1 MSEQLRLARRLAAPA
16 PGWTT
21 RADAVVVGSGI
32 AGLTAALELRTR
44 VPRVLL
50 VTKGELS
57 SGSTVWA
64 QGGIAAAL
72 DPSDSP
78 DAHLADTL
86 VAGGGLCDR
95 AAVEVLVNDGPAR
108 VRELMAGGAN
118 FDLAPGGGVAL
129 TREGGHHAD
138 RIVHAGGDATGAEIS
153 RALVARLEAVRT
165 DPGIEVIENAL
176 VLDVLTAP
184 GDDGEPVACGVTLHV
199 VGEGTRDGVGAAL
212 ASAVILATGGIGQV
226 FRSSTNPPQATG
238 DGIAAALRA
247 GARLADLEFV
257 QFHPTV
263 LWLGLGAKGQL
274 PLISEAVRGEGA
286 ILLDTDGVRFMTEVH
301 PMAELAP
308 RDVVAHAIV
317 RQMAATGSDH
327 VLLDARH
334 LGADFLR
341 KRFPTIN
348 DRLLDHGIDFTTDPI
363 PVAPAQ
369 HYYSGGVVTDL
380 VGRSTLTGLYG
391 VGEVACT
398 GVHGANRLASNSL
411 LEGLV
416 FAHRAAHDV
425 AERVST
431 GELSSR
437 EPVDRPGPAG
447 LVPAA
452 ARSRIQTIASAG
464 PGVIR
469 DAEGLATAARKLAA
483 IRTDAHVAKD
493 VVAQPQAAEWETTNI
508 HQVATALTAAAAMR
522 EESRGGHYRTDFP
535 EPDPAWERHI
545 GIDLSAD
552 GEIVLAAATNPVSGI
567 GGDSGGA
574 PARASV
580 AVPAG
585 G

>member
-1 MSEQLRLARRLAAPA
+1 MSGRGGSVAPVLARTLAAPA

-21 RADAVVVGSGI
+21 TADVVVVGSGI

-72 DPSDSP
+72 DPEDSP
-78 DAHLADTL
+78 EAHLADTL
-86 VAGGGLCDR
+86 VAGVGVCDP
-95 AAVEVLVNDGPAR
+95 AAVEVLVTEGPAR
-108 VRELMAGGAN
+108 VRELVARGAN
-118 FDLAPGGGVAL
+118 FDRAENGDIAL

-138 RIVHAGGDATGAEIS
+138 RIAHAGGDATGAEIS
-153 RALVARLEAVRT
+153 RALVAQLDAVRS

-176 VLDVLTAP
+176 VLDVITGEGP
-184 GDDGEPVACGVTLHV
+184 DDALRACGVTLHV
-199 VGEGTRDGVGAAL
+199 RGEGTRDGVGAVL
-212 ASAVILATGGIGQV
+212 ARAVVLATGGVGQV

-247 GARLADLEFV
+247 GATLGDLEFV

-263 LWLGLGAKGQL
+263 LWLGLGARGQL

-286 ILLDTDGVRFMTEVH
+286 ILLDTDGHRFMPAQH

-341 KRFPTIN
+341 SRFPTITE
-348 DRLLDHGIDFTTDPI
+348 RLAENGLDWTEEPV

-369 HYYSGGVVTDL
+369 HYHSGGVATDL
-380 VGRSTLTGLYG
+380 HGRSTVDGLYAI
-391 VGEVACT
+391 GEVACT

-416 FAHRAAHDV
+416 FAHRAARQITDRV
-425 AERVST
+425 AA
-431 GELSSR
+431 GEL
-437 EPVDRPGPAG
+437 EQVQPVGRPGPSA
-447 LVPAA
+447 LVAAA
-452 ARSRIQTIASAG
+452 ARSRIQSIASAG

-469 DAEGLATAARKLAA
+469 DGDGLAAAAARLAA
-483 IRTDAHVAKD
+483 VRTDAHEASD
-493 VVAQPQAAEWETTNI
+493 VVAQPQAAEWETTNV
-508 HQVATALTAAAAMR
+508 HQVATALTAAAALR
-522 EESRGGHYRTDFP
+522 TESRGGHFRTDFP
-535 EPDPAWERHI
+535 ATDPAWERRVLVSL
-545 GIDLSAD
+545 DAD
-552 GEIVLAAATNPVSGI
+552 GTL
-567 GGDSGGA
+567 
-574 PARASV
+574 SV
-580 AVPAG
+580 R
-585 G
+585 

>member
-1 MSEQLRLARRLAAPA
+1 MTRSGGASAPHLARSLAAPA

-21 RADAVVVGSGI
+21 TADVVVVGSGI

-44 VPRVLL
+44 VPHVLL

-72 DPSDSP
+72 DPEDSP
-78 DAHLADTL
+78 EAHLADTL
-86 VAGGGLCDR
+86 VAGAGVCDP
-95 AAVEVLVNDGPAR
+95 AAVEVLVTEGPAR
-108 VRELMAGGAN
+108 VRELVARGAN
-118 FDLAPGGGVAL
+118 FDRAANGDIAL

-138 RIVHAGGDATGAEIS
+138 RIAHAGGDATGAEIS
-153 RALVARLEAVRT
+153 RALVAQLEAVRR

-176 VLDVLTAP
+176 VLDVLTTDASGERAP
-184 GDDGEPVACGVTLHV
+184 RACGVTLHV
-199 VGEGTRDGVGAAL
+199 RGEGSRDGVGAVL
-212 ASAVILATGGIGQV
+212 ARAVVLATGGVGQV

-247 GARLADLEFV
+247 GATLGDLEFV

-286 ILLDTDGVRFMTEVH
+286 ILLDTDGHRFMPAQH

-334 LGADFLR
+334 LGAEFLR
-341 KRFPTIN
+341 ARFPTITE
-348 DRLLDHGIDFTTDPI
+348 RLAENGLDWTEEPV

-369 HYYSGGVVTDL
+369 HYHSGGVVTDL
-380 VGRSTLTGLYG
+380 HGRSTVDGLYAI
-391 VGEVACT
+391 GEVACT

-416 FAHRAAHDV
+416 FAHRAARQIT
-425 AERVST
+425 ERVAA
-431 GELSSR
+431 GELEVG
-437 EPVDRPGPAG
+437 EPVDRLGPSA
-447 LVPAA
+447 LVAAA
-452 ARSRIQTIASAG
+452 ARSRIQSIASAG
-464 PGVIR
+464 PGVLR
-469 DAEGLATAARKLAA
+469 DGDGLAAAAARLAA
-483 IRTDAHVAKD
+483 VRTDAHEASD
-493 VVAQPQAAEWETTNI
+493 VVAQPQAAEWETTNV
-508 HQVATALTAAAAMR
+508 HQVATALTAAAALR
-522 EESRGGHYRTDFP
+522 TESRGGHFRTDFP
-535 EPDPAWERHI
+535 ASDPAWERRVLVSL
-545 GIDLSAD
+545 GAD
-552 GEIVLAAATNPVSGI
+552 GTLLV
-567 GGDSGGA
+567 
-574 PARASV
+574 R
-580 AVPAG
+580 
-585 G
+585 

>member
-1 MSEQLRLARRLAAPA
+1 MPAPVLARSLAAPA

-21 RADAVVVGSGI
+21 TADVVVVGSGI

-72 DPSDSP
+72 DPEDSP
-78 DAHLADTL
+78 EAHLADTL
-86 VAGGGLCDR
+86 VAGGGVCDP
-95 AAVEVLVNDGPAR
+95 AAVEVLVTEGPAR
-108 VRELMAGGAN
+108 VRELVARGAN
-118 FDLAPGGGVAL
+118 FDLAANGDIAL

-138 RIVHAGGDATGAEIS
+138 RIAHAGGDATGAEIS
-153 RALVARLEAVRT
+153 RALVAQLDAVRN
-165 DPGIEVIENAL
+165 DPGIEVVENAL
-176 VLDVLTAP
+176 VLDVLTGTGPDGAP
-184 GDDGEPVACGVTLHV
+184 RACGVTLHV
-199 VGEGTRDGVGAAL
+199 RGEGTRDGVGAVL
-212 ASAVILATGGIGQV
+212 ARAVVLATGGVGQV

-247 GARLADLEFV
+247 GATLGDLEFV

-286 ILLDTDGVRFMTEVH
+286 ILLDTDGHRFMPAQH

-341 KRFPTIN
+341 SRFPTITE
-348 DRLLDHGIDFTTDPI
+348 RLAENGLDWTEEPV

-369 HYYSGGVVTDL
+369 HYHSGGVVTDL
-380 VGRSTLTGLYG
+380 HGRSTLDGLYAI
-391 VGEVACT
+391 GEVACT

-416 FAHRAAHDV
+416 FAHRAARQIT
-425 AERVST
+425 ERVAA
-431 GELSSR
+431 GEL
-437 EPVDRPGPAG
+437 EPVDPVDRPGPAA
-447 LVPAA
+447 LVAAA
-452 ARSRIQTIASAG
+452 ARSRIQSTASAG

-469 DAEGLATAARKLAA
+469 SGDGLAAAAARLAA
-483 IRTDAHVAKD
+483 VRTDAHEASD
-493 VVAQPQAAEWETTNI
+493 VVAQPQAAEWETTNV
-508 HQVATALTAAAAMR
+508 HQVATALTAAATLR
-522 EESRGGHYRTDFP
+522 TESRGGHFRTDFP
-535 EPDPAWERHI
+535 GVDPAWERRI
-545 GIDLSAD
+545 LVSLRPDGTLS
-552 GEIVLAAATNPVSGI
+552 V
-567 GGDSGGA
+567 
-574 PARASV
+574 R
-580 AVPAG
+580 
-585 G
+585 